1 MTLFTDAG
9 VMHASAVAREVY
21 DVSGAGDTVIATLA
35 VPCWARACRS
45 SMLCALANRA
55 AGIVVGK
62 LGTATVDYDE
72 LFLNAARRL
81 ARACGAGGGVSNPI
95 SDRTP

>member
-1 MTLFTDAG
+1 MTLFSAAG
-9 VMHASAVAREVY
+9 VLHTPTVAREVY

-35 VPCWARACRS
+35 VALGAGLS
-45 SMLCALANRA
+45 LEEGVSLANRA

-72 LFLNAARRL
+72 LFQ
-81 ARACGAGGGVSNPI
+81 
-95 SDRTP
+95 